1 MLPFLAL
8 LLLLFIND
16 WKERELIC
24 WSEEDIYTIFVD
36 DDRPSEL
43 LVLLGVL
50 LKTLAERGDSGALR
64 RRRLVLL
71 LKSRYH

>member
-8 LLLLFIND
+8 LLLLFISD

-24 WSEEDIYTIFVD
+24 WSEEDIYTIFV

-64 RRRLVLL
+64 RRRLELL

>member
-8 LLLLFIND
+8 LLLLFISD

-24 WSEEDIYTIFVD
+24 WSEEDIYTIFV

-64 RRRLVLL
+64 RRLVLL

>member
-16 WKERELIC
+16 WKERELIR
-24 WSEEDIYTIFVD
+24 WSEEDIYTIIVD

-64 RRRLVLL
+64 RRLVLL